1 MGWNMKKKKIL
12 LGLLLAASVL
22 TLASCGDTEEETA
35 QSSEAAQSSEVILLD
50 DQITLNIENKVFDNN
65 PITATASSLSGQ
77 KPTIEY
83 KLKNEDDNKYTNIAP
98 KAAGIYIARAKTN
111 GNNQYNPASVTKEFI
126 ISTSDII
133 TLNAENKVYDGN
145 SLSVSATSLSG
156 QTPTIEYKRIYEDDT
171 KYSASAPIE
180 IGKYMV
186 RATTP
191 GINEYTSGTTTK
203 EIEIS
208 YELITDFSKYE
219 GTESYVKVTTAKEF
233 LDAIYDARMSY
244 TTINDGIIYN
254 DGYSPLDAIKTV
266 RKNQANWDKFTNKG
280 LYYKSGDEY
289 IKIPAGTPWDPDDTI
304 YTKELDYYEDSNQST
319 VNTYQT
325 LEAESKIKVIEI
337 DGDLDL
343 GYNRIASL
351 GAKQSYENWD
361 QKNRLKGSTDIYC
374 DPDIQAAGIS
384 KIKIANI
391 DNLVIYSK
399 NGAKLTHCGFS
410 VESSKNVLFKNLE
423 MDEIWMWEDSTSAT
437 PTSKIGDYDSFGWAY
452 FKIAL
457 SEQIVIDHCTFG
469 KSFDGQID
477 YSQPFYGSVGTY
489 SKSPFGGSGN
499 TNLIVS
505 YCNFN
510 AGDDDENG
518 YIYKMMNRIETE
530 YQIYASDKTAYT
542 YSNKSCRYYFALRDA
557 GLSFDDVFY
566 GIAIPQKKAFL
577 WGDENEYYLYN
588 NNLTAIMYGC
598 NIKNIEDRIPKVRG
612 GIAYVINTKVDNTEY
627 LPYVSKLKSVQ
638 STVLSNSPK
647 DKDGKNLYKLGAV
660 SQAVLAG
667 LNGRVYLESVDYQGV
682 NSYIK
687 NNEETS
693 ASDLEKYKIPTI
705 NGYYM
710 VKNSRFGTYTG
721 SITNNSNPFTSIQ
734 SGYISA
740 DGFKYKLQGKELDE
754 CPFSFNAYDLL
765 GNGSL
770 DGFFQANPSG
780 TITSSHDWLKID
792 FDWFI

>member
-1 MGWNMKKKKIL
+1 ML
-12 LGLLLAASVL
+12 
-22 TLASCGDTEEETA
+22 
-35 QSSEAAQSSEVILLD
+35 
-50 DQITLNIENKVFDNN
+50 NKVFDNN

-740 DGFKYKLQGKELDE
+740 DGFKYKLQGKDLDE
-754 CPFSFNAYDLL
+754 CPVSFNAYDLL